1 MRIIAGTDRGRKLK
15 APEGMHTRPTL
26 DKVRGAV
33 FNMLFDVTDAVVLDM
48 FAGSGAMGL
57 EALSRG
63 AGKAV
68 LIDHDRAAFKTMEQ
82 NKDSLLCGDRA
93 ELRFSDFHRAF
104 RPGESFDIIFL
115 DPPYGK
121 QILEDALIFIDEK
134 HLKRENGIIVAET
147 GADIE
152 LQMPVNGPE
161 IIKEKRYG
169 KTKILFLK

>member
-1 MRIIAGTDRGRKLK
+1 MNIHGWRLNAEKILAESGCPD
-15 APEGMHTRPTL
+15 P
-26 DKVRGAV
+26 AV
-33 FNMLFDVTDAVVLDM
+33 DTEWI
-48 FAGSGAMGL
+48 L
-57 EALSRG
+57 EDQLEKS
-63 AGKAV
+63 
-68 LIDHDRAAFKTMEQ
+68 
-82 NKDSLLCGDRA
+82 RA